1 MYARRIDG
9 STDIQFDDLQSNYD
23 AVVLSGINFRLIN
36 KKMESTICSEIFSG
50 NYSLLHIVSI

>member
-9 STDIQFDDLQSNYD
+9 STDMQIDDLQSNYD
-23 AVVLSGINFRLIN
+23 AVVSSGINFRLMN
-36 KKMESTICSEIFSG
+36 KKMASTICNEIFSG